1 MTLEVSHTAQ
11 ILRTAA
17 FSAHK
22 HRNQRRKDREASPYI
37 NHPIALADL
46 LANEAGITD
55 LEVICAA
62 LLHDTIEDT
71 ETSYEELVEH
81 FGVSIADIV
90 MEVTDDKSL
99 DKATRKRLQV
109 EHAPHISAKA
119 KLVKMADKT
128 CNLRDIANSPP
139 HDWSNERKQDYVNWA
154 CVVVNAGL
162 RGQNST
168 LDQLFDEI
176 STRS

>member
-1 MTLEVSHTAQ
+1 MNTETSHAAQ

-17 FSAHK
+17 FAAHK

-62 LLHDTIEDT
+62 LLHDTVEDT

-81 FGVSIADIV
+81 FGQPIADIV

-99 DKATRKRLQV
+99 DKATRKKLQV
-109 EHAPHISAKA
+109 EHAAHISTKA

-139 HDWSNERKQDYVNWA
+139 HDWSQERKQEYVNWA
-154 CVVVNAGL
+154 CVVVSAGL
-162 RGQNST
+162 RGENNI
-168 LDQLFDEI
+168 LDKLFDDI